1 MASRRELKKNILHL
15 LGDVIEEY
23 YNALLEG
30 DKKNEE
36 KIEKLI
42 DECVDLADELIAK
55 VNSSYKLKTRAE
67 TKKHFAGIKEKLGDS
82 VLAFTEKLDTL

>member
-1 MASRRELKKNILHL
+1 MASRRELKKNILNL
-15 LGDVIEEY
+15 IGDVIEEY

-30 DKKNEE
+30 DKKNAE

-67 TKKHFAGIKEKLGDS
+67 TKKHFASIKEKLGDS
-82 VLAFTEKLDTL
+82 VLSFTEKLDTL